1 MSASVPE
8 RVREIVAE
16 ALARPAS
23 GVRLESILMAD
34 LGAESLDFLDIV
46 FKLEHE
52 FHIQITRG
60 EMERAARGEM
70 SDEEFAPGGVVSEQ
84 GLARLRELM
93 PEAAARIHPGLRPV
107 QILSL
112 FSVQTFVNLV
122 RAKMGAAP
130 SVEMPITSGERLTM
144 APKEKSQ

>member
-1 MSASVPE
+1 MTDSAPIAE
-8 RVREIVAE
+8 RVRQIVAE

-23 GVRLESILMAD
+23 EVRLDSILMAD

-46 FKLEHE
+46 FKIEHE

-70 SDEEFAPGGVVSEQ
+70 SDEEFAPGGIVSEA
-84 GLARLRELM
+84 GLDRLRALM
-93 PEAAARIHPGLRPV
+93 PEAAARIRPGLRPG

-122 RAKMGAAP
+122 TAKLGTAPADAA
-130 SVEMPITSGERLTM
+130 
-144 APKEKSQ
+144 

>member
-23 GVRLESILMAD
+23 DVRLESILMAD

-130 SVEMPITSGERLTM
+130 
-144 APKEKSQ
+144 ADAA

>member
-1 MSASVPE
+1 MTEVTQ
-8 RVREIVAE
+8 RVRELVAD
-16 ALARPAS
+16 ALARNVS
-23 GVRLESILMAD
+23 EVSIDSVLMSD

-70 SDEEFAPGGVVSEQ
+70 TDEEFAPAGIVSER

-93 PEAAARIHPGLRPV
+93 PEAGARIQAGLRPG

-122 RAKMGAAP
+122 RAKLGAA
-130 SVEMPITSGERLTM
+130 
-144 APKEKSQ
+144 AADAA

>member
-1 MSASVPE
+1 MTESTRVPE

-16 ALARPAS
+16 ALARS
-23 GVRLESILMAD
+23 GSEVRLESILMAD

-46 FKLEHE
+46 FKLEHA

-60 EMERAARGEM
+60 EMERAARGDM
-70 SDEEFAPGGVVSEQ
+70 SDEEFAPAGIVSEQ

-93 PEAAARIHPGLRPV
+93 PEAAARIQPGLRPG

-122 RAKMGAAP
+122 RAKLGIAPADAA
-130 SVEMPITSGERLTM
+130 
-144 APKEKSQ
+144 